1 MQGFQEN
8 PCAAAS
14 ANRAVFQSRV
24 AAPSGKPCGQQVGIP
39 AVSTLSGRQRHDAA
53 AMPALPITDERWSG
67 LPLLM
72 CNMDPGLYRLE
83 VHTPVLITRDDLG
96 TQVEVLN
103 DGPRRIAFRQAP
115 LRFDLFPA
123 GLVMDA
129 HSDRPATKSLVVALP
144 PEWMPRDEAAPDGQ
158 MRLRSRFQFADV
170 ELRRLVWRLTTHH
183 RSGEPLGH
191 SYNGAVSRTLVD
203 RIVRLQ
209 LALDAHHPDSVGLKA
224 EARHVVETLIDA
236 SLQEPPSSAALAAKV
251 GMGLGRFLREFKV
264 TFAATPHQYI
274 QQRRLQRARDMLRDT
289 DASLST
295 VALET
300 GFASHS
306 HFATVF
312 RAATGSTPSDYRRV
326 HQPPRVPARSVW
338 SHARLRA

>member
-1 MQGFQEN
+1 
-8 PCAAAS
+8 
-14 ANRAVFQSRV
+14 
-24 AAPSGKPCGQQVGIP
+24 
-39 AVSTLSGRQRHDAA
+39 
-53 AMPALPITDERWSG
+53 MPATPITDEHWSG

-72 CNMDPGLYRLE
+72 CNMDPGLYRLD
-83 VHTPVLITRDDLG
+83 VHTPMLVVRDDIG

-103 DGPRRIAFRQAP
+103 TDGPRVAFRQAP
-115 LRFDLFPA
+115 LRFDLFSA

-129 HSDRPATKSLVVALP
+129 VSDRAATKSLVVALP
-144 PEWMPRDEAAPDGQ
+144 PEWMPPDDGAPDGQ
-158 MRLRSRFQFADV
+158 IRLRPRYQFVDV
-170 ELRRLVWRLTTHH
+170 ELRRLVWRLSTHH

-191 SYNGAVSRTLVD
+191 AYNGAVSRTLVD

-209 LALDAHHPDSVGLKA
+209 LAADARHPGSVGLKV
-224 EARHVVETLIDA
+224 EARRVVETLIDA
-236 SLQEPPSSAALAAKV
+236 HLQEPLSSAALAARV

-274 QQRRLQRARDMLRDT
+274 QQRRLQRARELLRST

-306 HFATVF
+306 HFATAF
-312 RAATGSTPSDYRRV
+312 RAATGVTPSDYRR
-326 HQPPRVPARSVW
+326 ANNG
-338 SHARLRA
+338 SHAPASMVSLAHAQPH

>member
-1 MQGFQEN
+1 
-8 PCAAAS
+8 
-14 ANRAVFQSRV
+14 
-24 AAPSGKPCGQQVGIP
+24 
-39 AVSTLSGRQRHDAA
+39 
-53 AMPALPITDERWSG
+53 MPLTDEHWSG

-72 CNMDPGLYRLE
+72 CNMDPGVYRLD
-83 VHTPVLITRDDLG
+83 VQTPVLITRDDLG

-129 HSDRPATKSLVVALP
+129 VSDRPATKSLVVALP
-144 PEWMPRDEAAPDGQ
+144 PEWMPPDDGVTDGQ
-158 MRLRSRFQFADV
+158 IHLRPRFQFVDV

-209 LALDAHHPDSVGLKA
+209 LALDARHPDSVGLKP
-224 EARHVVETLIDA
+224 EARRVVETLIDD
-236 SLQEPPSSAALAAKV
+236 SLQEPPSAAALAAKV
-251 GMGLGRFLREFKV
+251 GMGLGRFLREFKA
-264 TFAATPHQYI
+264 TFAATPHQYV
-274 QQRRLQRARDMLRDT
+274 QQRRLLRARDLLCGT

-300 GFASHS
+300 GYASHS
-306 HFATVF
+306 HFATAF
-312 RAATGSTPSDYRRV
+312 RAATGMTPSDFRRSS
-326 HQPPRVPARSVW
+326 HGARAPLAHAPA
-338 SHARLRA
+338 H